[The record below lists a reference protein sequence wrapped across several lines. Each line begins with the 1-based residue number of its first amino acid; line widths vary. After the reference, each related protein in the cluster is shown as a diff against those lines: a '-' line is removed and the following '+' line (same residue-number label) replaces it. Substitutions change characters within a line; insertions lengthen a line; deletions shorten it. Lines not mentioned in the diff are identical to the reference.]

1 MSSCRD
7 PERLN
12 LYSMSFIDP
21 LYPIFLLTGFM
32 VGFGHC
38 IGMCG
43 PIVVSLS
50 LNFKDKNFF
59 IAHMLYNSGRVITY
73 SILGGVMG
81 ATGSFTLVA
90 SHIAGIQKGAMI
102 FAGILIIIMGLA
114 MSGWISFGNVFGDFY
129 NPGGFVAK
137 GFQRL
142 SRIKS
147 SATYFPIGLLLG
159 LLPCGPVYTALL
171 AAAGAGMKAPGPFEA
186 VITGMGVMICFGLGT
201 VPALFLVAKLA
212 DMGWLKKREMIY
224 RIGAVLMVAVGIYF
238 VVKGILY

>member
-1 MSSCRD
+1 
-7 PERLN
+7 
-12 LYSMSFIDP
+12 MSFIDP
-21 LYPIFLLTGFM
+21 LYPIFLVTGFT

-50 LNFKDKNFF
+50 LNLKDKNFF
-59 IAHMLYNSGRVITY
+59 IPHLLYNTGRTVTY
-73 SILGGVMG
+73 TFLGGVMG

-114 MSGWISFGNVFGDFY
+114 MSGLISFGKVFGDSY
-129 NPGGFVAK
+129 NPGGFVSK

-142 SRIKS
+142 SQVKS
-147 SATYFPIGLLLG
+147 SAAYFPIGLLLG

-171 AAAGAGMKAPGPFEA
+171 AAAGAGMKAGSPFQG
-186 VITGMGVMICFGLGT
+186 VILGMGVMMCFGLGT

-212 DMGWLKKREMIY
+212 DMGWLKRRELIY
-224 RIGAVLMVAVGIYF
+224 RIGALLMVAVGIYF
-238 VVKGILY
+238 IIKGIRY